1 MPGSGTWELEE
12 NGLSDDVFDPGDIDK
27 MLARLEQLRA
37 RHHELDVAISRLESD
52 GGHDLKIMGLKRE
65 KLRLKDHIA
74 WLSSKLTPDIIA

>member
-1 MPGSGTWELEE
+1 
-12 NGLSDDVFDPGDIDK
+12 LSDDVFDPGDIDK

-37 RHHELDVAISRLESD
+37 RHHELDVTISQLESD
-52 GGHDLKIMGLKRE
+52 GGDDIKVMGLKRE